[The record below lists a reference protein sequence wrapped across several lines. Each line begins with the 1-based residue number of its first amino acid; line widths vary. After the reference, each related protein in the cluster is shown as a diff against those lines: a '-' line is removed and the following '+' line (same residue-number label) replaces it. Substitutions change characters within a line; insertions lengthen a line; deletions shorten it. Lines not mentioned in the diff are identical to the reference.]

1 MKPEA
6 DQILGLSA
14 FQLLG
19 TLSPLL
25 PDTYAQGTASLI
37 AFMMM
42 LSAQEYGRA
51 ADIRAK
57 ENADMRALFAA
68 LAPKLGDA
76 HLKAKLEDAAR
87 SQDVSLEISA
97 LNAENYK
104 LRRLLIALHEY
115 VDEADDRTGSK
126 EIWSLLKRMA
136 DRRVLK
142 VPGH

>member
-25 PDTYAQGTASLI
+25 PDAYAQGSASLI

-42 LSAQEYGRA
+42 LSAQEYERA

-68 LAPKLGDA
+68 LAPGVRDA
-76 HLKAKLEDAAR
+76 ALKTKLESAAR
-87 SQDVSLEISA
+87 GTQTSLTISA
-97 LNAENYK
+97 LDAQNYE
-104 LRRLLIALHEY
+104 LRHVLIALHEC
-115 VDEADDRTGSK
+115 VDAADDAGASK
-126 EIWSLLKRMA
+126 AIWALLKRMA
-136 DRRVLK
+136 DRRVLN
-142 VPGH
+142 VPGQ

>member
-6 DQILGLSA
+6 DQILGLCA

-25 PDTYAQGTASLI
+25 PDSYAQGTASLI

-51 ADIRAK
+51 ADIRVK
-57 ENADMRALFAA
+57 ENADMRALFAKA
-68 LAPKLGDA
+68 APKLRDA
-76 HLKAKLEDAAR
+76 ELKSNLEEAAR
-87 SQDVSLEISA
+87 GNEASLEISV
-97 LNAENYK
+97 LDVENYK
-104 LRRLLIALHEY
+104 LRRLLIALHEH
-115 VDEADDRTGSK
+115 VDGANDVSASK

-136 DRRVLK
+136 DRRHLK
-142 VPGH
+142 VPGQ

>member
-25 PDTYAQGTASLI
+25 PDNYAQGTASLI

-42 LSAQEYGRA
+42 LSAQEYNRA
-51 ADIRAK
+51 ADIRVR

-68 LAPKLGDA
+68 FAPKLRDED
-76 HLKAKLEDAAR
+76 LKAKLEEAAHD
-87 SQDVSLEISA
+87 SESSLEISA
-97 LNAENYK
+97 LDAENYR
-104 LRRLLIALHEY
+104 LRRLLIALHEF
-115 VDEADDRTGSK
+115 ADDANHRAASK
-126 EIWSLLKRMA
+126 EIWALLKRMA
-136 DRRVLK
+136 DRRFLK
-142 VPGH
+142 VPGQ

>member
-6 DQILGLSA
+6 DQILGLCA

-25 PDTYAQGTASLI
+25 PDSYAQGTASLI

-51 ADIRAK
+51 ADIRVK
-57 ENADMRALFAA
+57 ENADMRALFAKV
-68 LAPKLGDA
+68 APKLRNSE
-76 HLKAKLEDAAR
+76 LRAKLEEAAGGNEA
-87 SQDVSLEISA
+87 SLEISV
-97 LNAENYK
+97 LDAENYK
-104 LRRLLIALHEY
+104 LRRLLIALHEH
-115 VDEADDRTGSK
+115 VDDANDVSASK

-136 DRRVLK
+136 DRRYLK
-142 VPGH
+142 VPGQ

>member
-19 TLSPLL
+19 TLTPLL
-25 PDTYAQGTASLI
+25 PDSYAQGTASLI

-57 ENADMRALFAA
+57 ENADMRALFASA
-68 LAPKLGDA
+68 APKLRDA
-76 HLKAKLEDAAR
+76 ELQKQLKDAA
-87 SQDVSLEISA
+87 QGEETSLEISA

-115 VDEADDRTGSK
+115 VDAANDHAASR
-126 EIWSLLKRMA
+126 EIWALLKRMA
-136 DRRVLK
+136 DRRYLK
-142 VPGH
+142 VPGQ